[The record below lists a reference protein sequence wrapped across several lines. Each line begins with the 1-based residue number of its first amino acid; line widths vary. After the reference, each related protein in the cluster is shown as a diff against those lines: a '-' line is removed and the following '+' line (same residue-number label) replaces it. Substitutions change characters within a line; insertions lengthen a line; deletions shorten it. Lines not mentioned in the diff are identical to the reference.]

1 MEDLVKYIAENLVES
16 PEEVVVKSRS
26 NGRSTTIELSVAEPD
41 MGKVIGKKGKIAK
54 AIRKVVKAAGLRTRK
69 NYIVEII

>member
-16 PEEVVVKSRS
+16 PEEVVVKSRN

-54 AIRKVVKAAGLRTRK
+54 AVRKVVKAAGLRNRK

>member
-1 MEDLVKYIAENLVES
+1 MDNLVKYIAENLVDN
-16 PEEVVVKSRS
+16 PEDVEVKSRS
-26 NGRSTTIELSVAEPD
+26 NGRYVTIELSVSEDD

-54 AIRKVVKAAGLRTRK
+54 AIRKVVKAAGLRNRK